1 MISKNSKGIRLMA
14 RVRGF
19 TLVELMIVVVII
31 AILAAIAIPAY
42 GRYAYRAHRVDGQ
55 ELLLRI
61 ANAQER
67 YYATNNQYGDLS
79 GTSGL
84 GYADPAISEKSYYSV
99 AVTFPSG
106 SSSSFL
112 ATATPINAQ
121 AADVCGTLTIDNTG
135 NKLPATSDAASN
147 SNGSCW

>member
-1 MISKNSKGIRLMA
+1 MISDGNQGRAMMG
-14 RVRGF
+14 RMRGF
-19 TLVELMIVVVII
+19 TLLELMVVVVII
-31 AILAAIAIPAY
+31 AVLAAIAIPAY
-42 GRYAYRAHRVDGQ
+42 GRYAFRAHRVDGQ

-67 YYATNNQYGDLS
+67 YYATNNRYGDLS
-79 GTSGL
+79 GTPGL
-84 GYADPAISEKSYYSV
+84 GYADPAPSEKGYYSV

-112 ATATPINAQ
+112 ATATAVGSQ
-121 AADVCGTLTIDNTG
+121 AKDACGALSIDNAG
-135 NKLPATSDAASN
+135 NKLPATTDAAHN